1 MLRKQTALERCE
13 YLKRNK
19 LNLTVSIKGGRFEV
33 DLIELVKRPI
43 YWNDD
48 KKSFVRRCLWFYKEN
63 NDQRYLPYDE
73 EYSEFLE
80 IQYEKTIKTN
90 AFHKRIDFVHSNL
103 IEENKDSIC
112 EEAFVFHS
120 TTIMLHFTQ
129 ATMLDEYGNLNS
141 DAKRPRVV
149 KRGLTDVVDKVEPD
163 EIENVDH
170 LCFVVHGIGD
180 GCDLRFRPIVECV
193 DDFRDIGAEMI
204 QSHLKSN
211 IDSSQINGR
220 VEFLPIS
227 WHHELHGD
235 PTGVDT
241 RLRPITLSSIP
252 KLRQY
257 SNTTILDVLFYTS
270 PIYCQTI
277 INKVG
282 NELNRLSQI
291 FLERN
296 PYFT

>member
-1 MLRKQTALERCE
+1 VSSSQGVPGLVDNDTLSG
-13 YLKRNK
+13 
-19 LNLTVSIKGGRFEV
+19 NLS
-33 DLIELVKRPI
+33 
-43 YWNDD
+43 
-48 KKSFVRRCLWFYKEN
+48 
-63 NDQRYLPYDE
+63 
-73 EYSEFLE
+73 
-80 IQYEKTIKTN
+80 
-90 AFHKRIDFVHSNL
+90 
-103 IEENKDSIC
+103 

-129 ATMLDEYGNLNS
+129 ANELDEFGNLNS
-141 DAKRPRVV
+141 DAKRPRIV
-149 KRGLTDVVDKVEPD
+149 KRGLIDVVEKVEPD
-163 EIENVDH
+163 EIENIDH

-193 DDFRDIGAEMI
+193 DDFRDIGAYII
-204 QSHLKSN
+204 QSHFKGN
-211 IDSSQINGR
+211 VDSSQINGR

-235 PTGVDT
+235 PTGVDN
-241 RLRPITLSSIP
+241 RLKPITLPSIP

-277 INKVG
+277 VSKVG
-282 NELNRLSQI
+282 NELNRLTQI